1 MLTYIIL
8 ELKLIENNLYMS
20 NIPYDQMTGKI
31 WLDGSLVDWSE
42 AKLHVLT
49 HGLHYASS
57 VFEGERVYDGEIFKL
72 TEHSERLI
80 YSASRMGFEIPYSIE
95 EINSFCREVVKVQK
109 IENGYVRPI
118 AWRGSEMMAVSAQN
132 NTIHFAIAAWVWG
145 SYFDPKIKLNGIKLD
160 ISKWK
165 KPAPDSIPW
174 DAKAA
179 GNYMINT
186 LSKHEAEKNGFNDSM
201 MLDYQGNI
209 AEATGAN
216 VFFVNQEQTEIYTPI
231 ADSFLDGITRR
242 TVIEIAKKLKLKI
255 TEKKIKPDDLKNY
268 TGCFLTGSAAE
279 VTPVS
284 QIGKYSF
291 EVLDI
296 IGKLSDEYQL
306 LVRKK

>member
-1 MLTYIIL
+1 M
-8 ELKLIENNLYMS
+8 NS
-20 NIPYDQMTGKI
+20 IPYDKRDGKI
-31 WLDGSLVDWSE
+31 WLDGSLVEWKD

-72 TEHSERLI
+72 TEHSERLV
-80 YSASRMGFEIPYSIE
+80 YSASRMGFEIPYSVS
-95 EINSFCREVVKVQK
+95 EIDKFCREVVKVQK

-132 NTIHFAIAAWVWG
+132 NTIHLAIAAWVWG
-145 SYFDPKIKLNGIKLD
+145 SYFDPKIKLNGIKLN

-174 DAKAA
+174 DTKAA

-186 LSKHEAEKNGFNDSM
+186 LSKHEAEKHGYNDSM

-216 VFFVNQEQTEIYTPI
+216 VFFINKEQTEIYTPI
-231 ADSFLDGITRR
+231 ADSFLNGITRR
-242 TVIEIAKKLKLKI
+242 TVIEIAKSLQI
-255 TEKKIKPDDLKNY
+255 RVTEKKIKPEDLKSY
-268 TGCFLTGSAAE
+268 KGCFLTGSAAE

-284 QIGKYSF
+284 QVGEYSF
-291 EVLDI
+291 KVLDL
-296 IGKLSDEYQL
+296 IGKLSDLYHA